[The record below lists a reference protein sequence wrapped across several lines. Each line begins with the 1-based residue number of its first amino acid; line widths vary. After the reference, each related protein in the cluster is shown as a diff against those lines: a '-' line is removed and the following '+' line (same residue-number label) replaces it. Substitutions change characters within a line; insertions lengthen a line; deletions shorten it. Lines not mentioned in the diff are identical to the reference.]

1 MKPISSKKLY
11 ETSWVYRYPH
21 SIIDRD
27 RKIRMSEYSP
37 PLEDMK
43 FALKQVVDVDS
54 LSEFPDFSE
63 VGLEALD
70 SLLDEASRFFNEV
83 ISPTNRTGDLEG
95 SSLNDDGTVSTPTG
109 FQEAYSQYVD
119 AGWGA
124 ISFDPEYGG
133 GGFPWLVGIAVTEM
147 LTAANMALSL
157 NPMLT
162 QGSIHALTAHGD
174 EDQKLVWLPK
184 LITGEW
190 AGTMNLTEPQA
201 GSDVGALT
209 TKAELQDDGSY
220 KIMGQKIYITWGEHD
235 LTENIIHLVLART
248 PDAPPGTKGISLFI
262 VPKFIVNEDGTL
274 GEENDI
280 KCLSIEHKLG
290 IHASP
295 TCVLQFGDNGGATG
309 YIVGEENSGMRYMF
323 TMMNQARLAVGLE
336 GLAVADRAY
345 QQALDYALER
355 MQGRRADTPKG
366 ESVAIIDHPDVR
378 RMLMTMKA
386 YIEAMRCLI
395 YLNAKAI
402 DIAHHHPNPEER
414 QRGNELTDLLTPLSK
429 SWCTDLGN
437 ELTSLGIQIHG
448 GMGFVEETGAAQHY
462 RDIRIAGIYEGTNGI
477 QAIDLI
483 GRKLAMRKGD
493 VIRELLSEINETANE
508 LNEANLKQIGTPLE
522 DAVKSMQEATEWLIE
537 KGGASSDDG
546 LAGATPY
553 LRMFGTTVGGWL
565 LAKSAV
571 QAKKLIDAGD
581 ESDFLNAKI
590 ETAKFFSEQLLPQVS
605 GLLPSAISGAHSL
618 YAITPEKLRR

>member
-1 MKPISSKKLY
+1 
-11 ETSWVYRYPH
+11 
-21 SIIDRD
+21 
-27 RKIRMSEYSP
+27 MSEYLA

-43 FALKQVVDVDS
+43 FALKEVVDIAS
-54 LSEFPDFSE
+54 LTELPNFSE
-63 VGLEALD
+63 VGLESLD
-70 SLLDEASRFFNEV
+70 DILDEAGRFFNEV
-83 ISPTNRTGDLEG
+83 ISPTNRVGDLEG
-95 SSLNDDGTVSTPTG
+95 SKLNQDGKVTTPTG
-109 FQEAYSQYVD
+109 FKEAYAQYVD

-147 LTAANMALSL
+147 LTAANMAMSL

-174 EDQKLVWLPK
+174 PNQKLAWLPK

-209 TKAELQDDGSY
+209 AKAELQENGTYLIS
-220 KIMGQKIYITWGEHD
+220 GQKIYITWGEHD

-262 VPKFIVNEDGTL
+262 VPKFLVNDDGSL
-274 GEENDI
+274 GEENDV

-295 TCVLQFGDNGGATG
+295 TCVLQFGDNGGAIG
-309 YIVGEENSGMRYMF
+309 YLVGDENSGMRYMF

-345 QQALDYALER
+345 QQALEYALER
-355 MQGRRADTPKG
+355 RQGRRPETPKG
-366 ESVAIIDHPDVR
+366 ESCLIIEHPDVR

-386 YIEAMRCLI
+386 YVEAMRCLV

-402 DIAHHHPNPEER
+402 DIAHHHPDESER
-414 QRGNELTDLLTPLSK
+414 EQGRELTDLLTPLSK
-429 SWCTDLGN
+429 GWCTDLGN
-437 ELTSLGIQIHG
+437 ELTSLGIQVHG

-477 QAIDLI
+477 QAIDLV
-483 GRKLAMRKGD
+483 GRKLNMRNGD
-493 VIRELLSEINETANE
+493 VVFELLTQIDETVTKLNEKGLEEIGLPLKEANE
-508 LNEANLKQIGTPLE
+508 SLKTASTWLLE
-522 DAVKSMQEATEWLIE
+522 NGAGNSDAV
-537 KGGASSDDG
+537 

-553 LRMFGTTVGGWL
+553 LRMFGTTIGGWL
-565 LAKSAV
+565 MANSALSA
-571 QAKKLIDAGD
+571 QQLLTEAT
-581 ESDFLNAKI
+581 ENNEFLQAKI
-590 ETAKFFSEQLLPQVS
+590 ETARFFAQQLLPQAT
-605 GLLPSAISGAHSL
+605 GLLASVTSGSDSMFAINSES
-618 YAITPEKLRR
+618 LRR

>member
-1 MKPISSKKLY
+1 
-11 ETSWVYRYPH
+11 
-21 SIIDRD
+21 
-27 RKIRMSEYSP
+27 MSEYSP
-37 PLEDMK
+37 PLDDMK
-43 FALKQVVDVDS
+43 FALKEVVDVSS
-54 LSEFPDFSE
+54 LTNFPLFAE
-63 VGLEALD
+63 VGLESLD
-70 SLLDEASRFFNEV
+70 DILDEAGRFFNEV
-83 ISPTNRTGDLEG
+83 ISPTNKVGDSEG
-95 SSLNDDGTVSTPTG
+95 STLDQDGTVSTPTG
-109 FQEAYSQYVD
+109 FKEAYAQYVNS
-119 AGWGA
+119 GWGA

-162 QGSIHALTAHGD
+162 QGSIHALAAHGD
-174 EDQKLVWLPK
+174 QSQKLAWLPK

-209 TKAELQDDGSY
+209 TKAELQEDGTYLIS
-220 KIMGQKIYITWGEHD
+220 GQKIYITWGEHD

-248 PDAPPGTKGISLFI
+248 PDAPPGTKGISLFV
-262 VPKFIVNEDGTL
+262 VPKFIVNEDGSL
-274 GEENDI
+274 GEKNDV

-295 TCVLQFGDNGGATG
+295 TCVLQFGDNGGAEG
-309 YIVGEENSGMRYMF
+309 YLIGDENSGMRYMF

-336 GLAVADRAY
+336 GLAVTDRAY
-345 QQALDYALER
+345 QQALEYALER
-355 MQGRRADTPKG
+355 RQGRRADTPKG
-366 ESVAIIDHPDVR
+366 ESALIIEHPDVR

-402 DIAHHHPNPEER
+402 DIAQNHPDESER
-414 QRGNELTDLLTPLSK
+414 EQGKELTDLLTPLSK
-429 SWCTDLGN
+429 GWCTDLGN
-437 ELTSLGIQIHG
+437 EMTSLGIQIHG

-477 QAIDLI
+477 QAIDLV
-483 GRKLAMRKGD
+483 GRKLGMRNGE
-493 VIRELLSEINETANE
+493 VVFELLDQIDETTKKLMENDLEEIGEQ
-508 LNEANLKQIGTPLE
+508 LKEAHQSLKS
-522 DAVKSMQEATEWLIE
+522 ASEWLLE
-537 KGGASSDDG
+537 NGGGNTDAG

-565 LAKSAV
+565 LAKSALRA
-571 QAKKLIDAGD
+571 QELLD
-581 ESDFLNAKI
+581 ESTGKEDFLQAKI
-590 ETAKFFSEQLLPQVS
+590 ETARFFSQQLLPQVN
-605 GLLPSAISGAHSL
+605 GLLASTTSGSNSLFAID
-618 YAITPEKLRR
+618 PETLRR

>member
-1 MKPISSKKLY
+1 
-11 ETSWVYRYPH
+11 
-21 SIIDRD
+21 
-27 RKIRMSEYSP
+27 MSEYLA

-43 FALKQVVDVDS
+43 FALKEVVDIAS
-54 LSEFPDFSE
+54 LTELPNFSK
-63 VGLEALD
+63 VGLESLD
-70 SLLDEASRFFNEV
+70 DILDEAGRFFNEV
-83 ISPTNRTGDLEG
+83 ISPTNRVGDLEG
-95 SSLNDDGTVSTPTG
+95 SKLNQDGKVTTPTG
-109 FQEAYSQYVD
+109 FKEAYAQYVD

-147 LTAANMALSL
+147 LTAANMAMSL

-174 EDQKLVWLPK
+174 PNQKLAWLPK

-209 TKAELQDDGSY
+209 AKAELQENGTYLIS
-220 KIMGQKIYITWGEHD
+220 GQKIYITWGEHD

-262 VPKFIVNEDGTL
+262 VPKFLVNDDGSL
-274 GEENDI
+274 GEENDV

-295 TCVLQFGDNGGATG
+295 TCVLQFGDNGGAIG
-309 YIVGEENSGMRYMF
+309 YLVGDENSGMRYMF

-345 QQALDYALER
+345 QQALEYALER
-355 MQGRRADTPKG
+355 RQGRRPETPKG
-366 ESVAIIDHPDVR
+366 ESSLIIEHPDVR

-386 YIEAMRCLI
+386 YVEAMRCLV

-402 DIAHHHPNPEER
+402 DIAHHHPDESER
-414 QRGNELTDLLTPLSK
+414 EQGRELTDLLTPLSK
-429 SWCTDLGN
+429 GWCTDLGN
-437 ELTSLGIQIHG
+437 ELTSLGIQVHG

-477 QAIDLI
+477 QAIDLV
-483 GRKLAMRKGD
+483 GRKLNMRNGD
-493 VIRELLSEINETANE
+493 VVFELLTQIDETVTKLNEKGLEEIGLPLKEANE
-508 LNEANLKQIGTPLE
+508 SLKTASTWLLESGAANS
-522 DAVKSMQEATEWLIE
+522 DAV
-537 KGGASSDDG
+537 

-553 LRMFGTTVGGWL
+553 LRMFGTTIGGWL
-565 LAKSAV
+565 MANSALSA
-571 QAKKLIDAGD
+571 QQLLTEAT
-581 ESDFLNAKI
+581 ENTEFLQAKI
-590 ETAKFFSEQLLPQVS
+590 ETARFFAQQLLPQAT
-605 GLLPSAISGAHSL
+605 GLLASVTSGSDSMFAINSES
-618 YAITPEKLRR
+618 LRR

>member
-1 MKPISSKKLY
+1 
-11 ETSWVYRYPH
+11 
-21 SIIDRD
+21 
-27 RKIRMSEYSP
+27 MSEYTP

-43 FALKQVVDVDS
+43 FTLKEVVDVQS
-54 LSEFPDFSE
+54 LENLSPFAD
-63 VGLEALD
+63 VGLESLD
-70 SLLDEASRFFNEV
+70 DLLDEAGRFFSQV
-83 ISPTNRTGDLEG
+83 ISPTNRVGDLQG
-95 SSLNDDGTVSTPTG
+95 SSLNPDGSVTTPEG
-109 FQEAYSQYVD
+109 FLEAYSQYVD

-162 QGSIHALTAHGD
+162 QGSIHALSAHGD
-174 EDQKLVWLPK
+174 TDQKLKWLPK

-209 TKAELQDDGSY
+209 TKAELQEDGSY
-220 KIMGQKIYITWGEHD
+220 LITGQKIYITWGEHD
-235 LTENIIHLVLART
+235 LTDNIVHLVLART
-248 PDAPPGTKGISLFI
+248 PDAPIGTKGISLFI
-262 VPKFIVNEDGTL
+262 VPKYLVDDDGNI
-274 GEENDI
+274 GEANDV
-280 KCLSIEHKLG
+280 KCISLEHKLG

-295 TCVLQFGDNGGATG
+295 TCVLQFGDNGGARG
-309 YIVGEENSGMRYMF
+309 YLVGDENSGMRYMF

-336 GLAVADRAY
+336 GLSVADRAY
-345 QQALDYALER
+345 QQAIEYALER
-355 MQGRRADTPKG
+355 RQGRRPDTPKG
-366 ESVAIIDHPDVR
+366 ESATIMEHPDIR

-402 DIAHHHPNPEER
+402 DIAHNHPDELER
-414 QRGNELTDLLTPLSK
+414 QRGEELTNLLTPLSK
-429 SWCTDLGN
+429 GWCTDLGN

-477 QAIDLI
+477 QAIDLV
-483 GRKLAMRKGD
+483 GRKLSMRNGE
-493 VIRELLSEINETANE
+493 VVSELLGEIDSTVAELQENGLGEIGAPLQLANE
-508 LNEANLKQIGTPLE
+508 SLRTASHWLLE
-522 DAVKSMQEATEWLIE
+522 NGGGSTDA
-537 KGGASSDDG
+537 G

-565 LAKSAV
+565 MAKAALSAKNLLAEDKDS
-571 QAKKLIDAGD
+571 K
-581 ESDFLNAKI
+581 EFLEAKI
-590 ETAKFFSEQLLPQVS
+590 ETATFYAQQILPQVA
-605 GLLPSAISGAHSL
+605 GLLPSTTSGSDTLFAIDSAV
-618 YAITPEKLRR
+618 LRR

>member
-1 MKPISSKKLY
+1 
-11 ETSWVYRYPH
+11 
-21 SIIDRD
+21 
-27 RKIRMSEYSP
+27 MSEYSP
-37 PLEDMK
+37 PLDDMK
-43 FALKQVVDVDS
+43 FALKEVVNVNS
-54 LSEFPDFSE
+54 LSELPAFNE

-95 SSLNDDGTVSTPTG
+95 SSLNDDGSVSTPSG
-109 FQEAYSQYVD
+109 FREAYAQYVD

-174 EDQKLVWLPK
+174 QEQKLAWLPK

-209 TKAELQDDGSY
+209 TKAELQDDGTY
-220 KIMGQKIYITWGEHD
+220 KITGQKIYITWGEHD
-235 LTENIIHLVLART
+235 LTENIVHLVLART

-262 VPKFIVNEDGTL
+262 VPKFIINDDGSI

-366 ESVAIIDHPDVR
+366 ESVPIIDHPDVR

-386 YIEAMRCLI
+386 YIEAMRCMI
-395 YLNAKAI
+395 YLNAKSI
-402 DIAHHHPNPEER
+402 DIAHHHPDEDKR
-414 QRGNELTDLLTPLSK
+414 TRGHELTDLLTPLSK

-477 QAIDLI
+477 QAIDLV
-483 GRKLAMRKGD
+483 GRKLSMRKGD
-493 VIRELLSEINETANE
+493 VVRELLLEINETASE
-508 LNEANLKQIGTPLE
+508 LHSADIKGIARPLE
-522 DAVKSMQEATEWLIE
+522 DAVKDMQAATEWLIE
-537 KGGASSDDG
+537 KGGASTDDG

-565 LAKSAV
+565 LAKSAL
-571 QAKKLIDAGD
+571 QAKKQIDEGND
-581 ESDFLNAKI
+581 SEFLQAKI
-590 ETAKFFSEQLLPQVS
+590 ETAIFYAEQLLPQVS
-605 GLLPSAISGAHSL
+605 GLLPATVSGAQSL
-618 YAITPEKLRR
+618 YAIKPERLRG

>member
-1 MKPISSKKLY
+1 
-11 ETSWVYRYPH
+11 
-21 SIIDRD
+21 
-27 RKIRMSEYSP
+27 MSEYSP
-37 PLEDMK
+37 PLDDMK
-43 FALKQVVDVDS
+43 FTLKEVVNVNS
-54 LSEFPDFSE
+54 LSELPAFSE

-95 SSLNDDGTVSTPTG
+95 SSLNDDGSVSTPSG
-109 FQEAYSQYVD
+109 FREAYAQYVD

-174 EDQKLVWLPK
+174 QEQKLAWLPQ

-209 TKAELQDDGSY
+209 TKAEIQDDGTY
-220 KIMGQKIYITWGEHD
+220 KITGQKIYITWGEHD
-235 LTENIIHLVLART
+235 LTENIVHLVLAKT

-262 VPKFIVNEDGTL
+262 VPKFIINDDGSI

-366 ESVAIIDHPDVR
+366 ESVPIIDHPDVR

-386 YIEAMRCLI
+386 YIEAMRCMI
-395 YLNAKAI
+395 YLNAKSI
-402 DIAHHHPNPEER
+402 DIAHHHPDEDER
-414 QRGNELTDLLTPLSK
+414 TRGHELTDLLTPLSK

-477 QAIDLI
+477 QAIDLV
-483 GRKLAMRKGD
+483 GRKLSMRKGD
-493 VIRELLSEINETANE
+493 VVRELLLEINKTASE
-508 LNEANLKQIGTPLE
+508 LHSANLKGIARPLE
-522 DAVKSMQEATEWLIE
+522 DAIKDMQAATEWLIE
-537 KGGASSDDG
+537 KGGASTDDG

-565 LAKSAV
+565 LAKSAL
-571 QAKKLIDAGD
+571 QAKKQIDEGND
-581 ESDFLNAKI
+581 SEFLQAKI
-590 ETAKFFSEQLLPQVS
+590 ETATFYAEQLLPQVS
-605 GLLPSAISGAHSL
+605 GLLPATVSGAQSL
-618 YAITPEKLRR
+618 YAIKPERLRG

>member
-1 MKPISSKKLY
+1 
-11 ETSWVYRYPH
+11 
-21 SIIDRD
+21 
-27 RKIRMSEYSP
+27 MSEYSP
-37 PLEDMK
+37 PLDDMK
-43 FALKQVVDVDS
+43 FTLKEVVNVNS
-54 LSEFPDFSE
+54 LSELPAFNE

-95 SSLNDDGTVSTPTG
+95 SLLNDDGSVSTPSG
-109 FQEAYSQYVD
+109 FREAYAQYVD

-174 EDQKLVWLPK
+174 QEQKLAWLPK

-209 TKAELQDDGSY
+209 TKAELQDDGTY
-220 KIMGQKIYITWGEHD
+220 KITGQKIYITWGEHD
-235 LTENIIHLVLART
+235 LTENIVHLVLART

-262 VPKFIVNEDGTL
+262 VPKFIINDDGSI

-295 TCVLQFGDNGGATG
+295 TCVLQFGDDGGATG

-366 ESVAIIDHPDVR
+366 ESVPIIDHPDVR

-386 YIEAMRCLI
+386 YIEAMRCMI
-395 YLNAKAI
+395 YLNAKSI
-402 DIAHHHPNPEER
+402 DIAHHHPDEDER
-414 QRGNELTDLLTPLSK
+414 TRGHELTDLLTPLSK

-477 QAIDLI
+477 QAIDLV
-483 GRKLAMRKGD
+483 GRKLSMRKGD
-493 VIRELLSEINETANE
+493 VVRELLLEINETASE
-508 LNEANLKQIGTPLE
+508 LHSADLKGIARPLE
-522 DAVKSMQEATEWLIE
+522 DAVKDMQAATEWLIE
-537 KGGASSDDG
+537 KGGASTDDG

-565 LAKSAV
+565 LAKSAL
-571 QAKKLIDAGD
+571 QAKKQIDEGND
-581 ESDFLNAKI
+581 SEFLQAKI
-590 ETAKFFSEQLLPQVS
+590 ETATFYAEQLLPQVS
-605 GLLPSAISGAHSL
+605 GLLPATVSGAQSL
-618 YAITPEKLRR
+618 YAIKPERLRG

>member
-1 MKPISSKKLY
+1 
-11 ETSWVYRYPH
+11 
-21 SIIDRD
+21 
-27 RKIRMSEYSP
+27 MSEYSP
-37 PLEDMK
+37 PLDDMK
-43 FALKQVVDVDS
+43 FALKEVVDVES
-54 LSEFPDFSE
+54 LSELPAFNE

-95 SSLNDDGTVSTPTG
+95 SVLKNDGSVSTPTG
-109 FQEAYSQYVD
+109 FREAYAQYVD

-133 GGFPWLVGIAVTEM
+133 GGFPWLVGIAITEM

-162 QGSIHALTAHGD
+162 QGSIHALSAHGSQ
-174 EDQKLVWLPK
+174 EQKLAWLPK

-209 TKAELQDDGSY
+209 TKAEVQDDGTY
-220 KIMGQKIYITWGEHD
+220 KITGQKIYITWGEHD

-262 VPKFIVNEDGTL
+262 VPKFVVNDDGSI
-274 GEENDI
+274 GQENDI

-366 ESVAIIDHPDVR
+366 ESVPIIDHPDVR

-386 YIEAMRCLI
+386 YIEAMRCMI
-395 YLNAKAI
+395 YLNAKSI
-402 DIAHHHPNPEER
+402 DIAHHHPDQDER
-414 QRGNELTDLLTPLSK
+414 TRGSELTDLLTPLSK

-477 QAIDLI
+477 QAIDLV
-483 GRKLAMRKGD
+483 GRKLSMRKGD
-493 VIRELLSEINETANE
+493 VVRELLLEINETASE
-508 LNEANLKQIGTPLE
+508 LHSADLEGIGRPLE
-522 DAVKSMQEATEWLIE
+522 DAVQDMQAATEWLIE
-537 KGGASSDDG
+537 NGGASTDDG

-565 LAKSAV
+565 LAKSAL
-571 QAKKLIDAGD
+571 QAKKQVD
-581 ESDFLNAKI
+581 EGNDSAFLHAKI
-590 ETAKFFSEQLLPQVS
+590 ETATFFAEQLLPQVS
-605 GLLPSAISGAHSL
+605 GLLPAAVSGAHSL
-618 YAITPEKLRR
+618 YAIKPERLRG

>member
-1 MKPISSKKLY
+1 
-11 ETSWVYRYPH
+11 
-21 SIIDRD
+21 
-27 RKIRMSEYSP
+27 MSEYSP
-37 PLEDMK
+37 PLDDMK
-43 FALKQVVDVDS
+43 FTLKEVVNVNS
-54 LSEFPDFSE
+54 LSELPAFSE

-95 SSLNDDGTVSTPTG
+95 SLLNDDGSVSTPTG
-109 FQEAYSQYVD
+109 FREAYAQYVD

-162 QGSIHALTAHGD
+162 QGSIHALTAHGNQ
-174 EDQKLVWLPK
+174 EQKLAWLPK

-209 TKAELQDDGSY
+209 TKAELQDDGTY
-220 KIMGQKIYITWGEHD
+220 KITGQKIYITWGEHD
-235 LTENIIHLVLART
+235 LTENIVHLVLAKT

-262 VPKFIVNEDGTL
+262 VPKFIINDDGSI

-295 TCVLQFGDNGGATG
+295 TCVLQFGDDGGATG

-366 ESVAIIDHPDVR
+366 ESVPIIDHPDVR

-386 YIEAMRCLI
+386 YIEAMRCMI
-395 YLNAKAI
+395 YLNAKSI
-402 DIAHHHPNPEER
+402 DIAHHHPDEDER
-414 QRGNELTDLLTPLSK
+414 TRGHELTDLLTPLSK

-477 QAIDLI
+477 QAIDLV
-483 GRKLAMRKGD
+483 GRKLSMRKGD
-493 VIRELLSEINETANE
+493 VVRELLLEINKTASE
-508 LNEANLKQIGTPLE
+508 LHTANLKGIARPLE
-522 DAVKSMQEATEWLIE
+522 DAVKDMQAATEWLIE
-537 KGGASSDDG
+537 KGGASTDDG

-565 LAKSAV
+565 LAKSAL
-571 QAKKLIDAGD
+571 QAKKQIDEGND
-581 ESDFLNAKI
+581 SEFLQAKI
-590 ETAKFFSEQLLPQVS
+590 ETAAFYAEQLLPQVS
-605 GLLPSAISGAHSL
+605 GLLPATVSGAESL
-618 YAITPEKLRR
+618 YAIKPERLRG

>member
-1 MKPISSKKLY
+1 
-11 ETSWVYRYPH
+11 
-21 SIIDRD
+21 
-27 RKIRMSEYSP
+27 MSEYSP
-37 PLEDMK
+37 PLDDMK
-43 FALKQVVDVDS
+43 FALKEVVDVES
-54 LSEFPDFSE
+54 LSELPAFNE

-95 SSLNDDGTVSTPTG
+95 SVLKNDGSVSTPRG
-109 FQEAYSQYVD
+109 FREAYAQYVD

-133 GGFPWLVGIAVTEM
+133 GGFPWLVGIAITEM

-162 QGSIHALTAHGD
+162 QGSIHALSAHGSQ
-174 EDQKLVWLPK
+174 EQKLAWLPK

-209 TKAELQDDGSY
+209 TKAEVQDDGTY
-220 KIMGQKIYITWGEHD
+220 KITGQKIYITWGEHD

-262 VPKFIVNEDGTL
+262 VPKFVVNDDGSI
-274 GEENDI
+274 GQENDI

-366 ESVAIIDHPDVR
+366 ESVPIIDHPDVR

-386 YIEAMRCLI
+386 YIEAMRCMI
-395 YLNAKAI
+395 YLNAKSI
-402 DIAHHHPNPEER
+402 DIAHHHPDQDER
-414 QRGNELTDLLTPLSK
+414 TRGSELTDLLTPLSK

-477 QAIDLI
+477 QAIDLV
-483 GRKLAMRKGD
+483 GRKLSMRKGD
-493 VIRELLSEINETANE
+493 VVRELLLEINETASE
-508 LNEANLKQIGTPLE
+508 LHSADLEGIGRPLE
-522 DAVKSMQEATEWLIE
+522 DAVQDMQAATEGLIE
-537 KGGASSDDG
+537 SGGASTDDG

-565 LAKSAV
+565 LAKSAL
-571 QAKKLIDAGD
+571 QAKKQIDEGND
-581 ESDFLNAKI
+581 SEFLHAKI
-590 ETAKFFSEQLLPQVS
+590 ETATFFAEQLLPQVS
-605 GLLPSAISGAHSL
+605 GLLPAAVSGAHSL
-618 YAITPEKLRR
+618 YAIKPERLRG

>member
-1 MKPISSKKLY
+1 
-11 ETSWVYRYPH
+11 
-21 SIIDRD
+21 
-27 RKIRMSEYSP
+27 MSEYSP
-37 PLEDMK
+37 PLDDMK
-43 FALKQVVDVDS
+43 FALKEVVDVES
-54 LSEFPDFSE
+54 LSELPAFNE

-95 SSLNDDGTVSTPTG
+95 SVLKNDGSVSTPTG
-109 FQEAYSQYVD
+109 FREAYAQYVD

-133 GGFPWLVGIAVTEM
+133 GGFPWLVGIAITEM

-162 QGSIHALTAHGD
+162 QGSIHALTAHGSQ
-174 EDQKLVWLPK
+174 EQKLAWLPK

-209 TKAELQDDGSY
+209 TKAEAQEDGTY
-220 KIMGQKIYITWGEHD
+220 KITGQKIYITWGEHD

-248 PDAPPGTKGISLFI
+248 PDAPPGTRGISLFI
-262 VPKFIVNEDGTL
+262 VPKFVVNDDGSI
-274 GEENDI
+274 GQENDI

-366 ESVAIIDHPDVR
+366 ESVPIIDHPDVR

-386 YIEAMRCLI
+386 YIEAMRCMI
-395 YLNAKAI
+395 YLNAKSI
-402 DIAHHHPNPEER
+402 DIAHHHPDQDER
-414 QRGNELTDLLTPLSK
+414 TRGNELTDLLTPLSK

-477 QAIDLI
+477 QAIDLV
-483 GRKLAMRKGD
+483 GRKLSMRKGD
-493 VIRELLSEINETANE
+493 VVRELLLEINETASE
-508 LNEANLKQIGTPLE
+508 LHSANLEGIGRPLE
-522 DAVKSMQEATEWLIE
+522 DAVQDMQAATEWLIE

-565 LAKSAV
+565 LAKSAL
-571 QAKKLIDAGD
+571 QARKQINEGNDS
-581 ESDFLNAKI
+581 EFLQAKI
-590 ETAKFFSEQLLPQVS
+590 ETATFFAEQLLPQVS
-605 GLLPSAISGAHSL
+605 GLLPAAVSGAHSL
-618 YAITPEKLRR
+618 YAITPERLRD

>member
-1 MKPISSKKLY
+1 
-11 ETSWVYRYPH
+11 
-21 SIIDRD
+21 
-27 RKIRMSEYSP
+27 MSEYTP
-37 PLEDMK
+37 PLDDMK
-43 FALKQVVDVDS
+43 FTLKQVVDVDS
-54 LSEFPDFSE
+54 LAEFPSFADI
-63 VGLEALD
+63 GLESLND
-70 SLLDEASRFFNEV
+70 LLDEAGRFFNEV

-95 SSLNDDGTVSTPTG
+95 SSLNSDGSISTPAG
-109 FQEAYSQYVD
+109 FKEAYAQYVD

-174 EDQKLVWLPK
+174 SNQKLTWLPK

-190 AGTMNLTEPQA
+190 AGTMNLTEPHA

-209 TKAELQDDGSY
+209 TKAERQDDGTY
-220 KIMGQKIYITWGEHD
+220 KITGQKIFITWGEHD
-235 LTENIIHLVLART
+235 LTENIVHLVLART

-262 VPKFIVNEDGTL
+262 VPKYIVNEDGSL
-274 GEENDI
+274 GEANDV
-280 KCLSIEHKLG
+280 KCISIEHKLG

-295 TCVLQFGDNGGATG
+295 TCVLQFGENSGAEG
-309 YIVGEENSGMRYMF
+309 YLVGDENSGMRYMF

-336 GLAVADRAY
+336 GLSVADRSY
-345 QQALDYALER
+345 QQALEYALER
-355 MQGRRADTPKG
+355 RQGRRKETAKG
-366 ESVAIIDHPDVR
+366 DSALIIEHPDVR

-395 YLNAKAI
+395 YLNAKSI
-402 DIAHHHPNPEER
+402 DVAHNHPEETAR
-414 QRGNELTDLLTPLSK
+414 ERGKELTDLLTPLSK
-429 SWCTDLGN
+429 GWCTDLGN
-437 ELTSLGIQIHG
+437 EITSLGIQVHG

-477 QAIDLI
+477 QAIDLV
-483 GRKLAMRKGD
+483 GRKLGMRNGE
-493 VIRELLSEINETANE
+493 VVYELLSEIDSTVTILLDNDMKEIGSSLQEANE
-508 LNEANLKQIGTPLE
+508 SLRVASTWLLE
-522 DAVKSMQEATEWLIE
+522 NGGGGSDA
-537 KGGASSDDG
+537 G

-565 LAKSAV
+565 LAKSALRAQKLLSEEPENV
-571 QAKKLIDAGD
+571 SFLEAKV
-581 ESDFLNAKI
+581 
-590 ETAKFFSEQLLPQVS
+590 ETALFFAQQLLPQVT
-605 GLLPSAISGAHSL
+605 GLLPSVTSGADSL
-618 YAITPEKLRR
+618 FAIGSETLRR

>member
-1 MKPISSKKLY
+1 
-11 ETSWVYRYPH
+11 
-21 SIIDRD
+21 
-27 RKIRMSEYSP
+27 MSEYLA

-43 FALKQVVDVDS
+43 FALKEVVDIAS
-54 LSEFPDFSE
+54 LTELPNFSK
-63 VGLEALD
+63 VGLESLD
-70 SLLDEASRFFNEV
+70 DILDEAGRFFNEV
-83 ISPTNRTGDLEG
+83 ISPTNRVGDLEG
-95 SSLNDDGTVSTPTG
+95 SKLNQDGTVTTPTG
-109 FQEAYSQYVD
+109 FKEAYAQYVD

-147 LTAANMALSL
+147 LTAANMAMSL

-174 EDQKLVWLPK
+174 PDQKLAWLPK

-209 TKAELQDDGSY
+209 AKAELQGNGTYLIS
-220 KIMGQKIYITWGEHD
+220 GQKIYITWGEHD

-262 VPKFIVNEDGTL
+262 VPKFLVNDDGSL
-274 GEENDI
+274 GEENDV

-295 TCVLQFGDNGGATG
+295 TCVLQFGDNGGAIG
-309 YIVGEENSGMRYMF
+309 YLVGDENSGMRYMF

-345 QQALDYALER
+345 QQALEYALER
-355 MQGRRADTPKG
+355 RQGRRPETPKG
-366 ESVAIIDHPDVR
+366 ESSLIIEHPDVR

-386 YIEAMRCLI
+386 YVEAMRCLV

-402 DIAHHHPNPEER
+402 DIAHHHPDESER
-414 QRGNELTDLLTPLSK
+414 EQGRELTDLLTPLSK
-429 SWCTDLGN
+429 GWCTDLGN
-437 ELTSLGIQIHG
+437 ELTSLGIQVHG

-477 QAIDLI
+477 QAIDLV
-483 GRKLAMRKGD
+483 GRKLNMRNGD
-493 VIRELLSEINETANE
+493 VVFELLTQIDETVTKLNEKGLEEIGLPLKEANE
-508 LNEANLKQIGTPLE
+508 SLKTASTWLLESGAANG
-522 DAVKSMQEATEWLIE
+522 DAV
-537 KGGASSDDG
+537 

-553 LRMFGTTVGGWL
+553 LRMFGTTIGGWL
-565 LAKSAV
+565 MANSALSA
-571 QAKKLIDAGD
+571 QQLLTEAT
-581 ESDFLNAKI
+581 ENTEFLQAKI
-590 ETAKFFSEQLLPQVS
+590 ETARFFAQQLLPQAT
-605 GLLPSAISGAHSL
+605 GLLASVTSGSDSMFAINSES
-618 YAITPEKLRR
+618 LRR

>member
-1 MKPISSKKLY
+1 
-11 ETSWVYRYPH
+11 
-21 SIIDRD
+21 
-27 RKIRMSEYSP
+27 MSEYSP
-37 PLEDMK
+37 PLDDMK
-43 FALKQVVDVDS
+43 FALKEVVDVES
-54 LSEFPDFSE
+54 LSELPAFNE

-95 SSLNDDGTVSTPTG
+95 SVLKNDGSVSTPTG
-109 FQEAYSQYVD
+109 FREAYAQYVD

-174 EDQKLVWLPK
+174 QEQKLAWLPK

-209 TKAELQDDGSY
+209 TKAELQDDGTY
-220 KIMGQKIYITWGEHD
+220 KITGQKIYITWGEHD
-235 LTENIIHLVLART
+235 LTENIVHLVLART

-262 VPKFIVNEDGTL
+262 VPKFIINDDGSI

-366 ESVAIIDHPDVR
+366 ESVPIIDHPDVR

-386 YIEAMRCLI
+386 YIEAMRCMI
-395 YLNAKAI
+395 YLNAKSI
-402 DIAHHHPNPEER
+402 DIAHHHPDEDER
-414 QRGNELTDLLTPLSK
+414 TRGHELTDLLTPLSK

-477 QAIDLI
+477 QAIDLV
-483 GRKLAMRKGD
+483 GRKLSMRKGD
-493 VIRELLSEINETANE
+493 VVRELLLEINETASE
-508 LNEANLKQIGTPLE
+508 LHSANLKGIARPLE
-522 DAVKSMQEATEWLIE
+522 DAVKDMQAATEWLIE
-537 KGGASSDDG
+537 KGGASTDDG

-565 LAKSAV
+565 LAKSAL
-571 QAKKLIDAGD
+571 QAKKQIDEGND
-581 ESDFLNAKI
+581 SEFLQAKI
-590 ETAKFFSEQLLPQVS
+590 ETAIFYAEQLLPQVS
-605 GLLPSAISGAHSL
+605 GLLPATVSGAQSL
-618 YAITPEKLRR
+618 YAIKPERLRG

>member
-1 MKPISSKKLY
+1 
-11 ETSWVYRYPH
+11 
-21 SIIDRD
+21 
-27 RKIRMSEYSP
+27 MSEYSP
-37 PLEDMK
+37 PLDDMK
-43 FALKQVVDVDS
+43 FALKEVVNVNS
-54 LSEFPDFSE
+54 LSELPAFNE

-95 SSLNDDGTVSTPTG
+95 SSLNDDGSVSTPSG
-109 FQEAYSQYVD
+109 FREAYAQYVD

-174 EDQKLVWLPK
+174 QEQKLTWLPK

-209 TKAELQDDGSY
+209 TKAELQDDGTY
-220 KIMGQKIYITWGEHD
+220 KITGQKIYITWGEHD
-235 LTENIIHLVLART
+235 LTENIVHLVLART

-262 VPKFIVNEDGTL
+262 VPKFIINDDGSI

-366 ESVAIIDHPDVR
+366 ESVPIIDHPDVR

-386 YIEAMRCLI
+386 YIEAMRCMI
-395 YLNAKAI
+395 YLNAKSI
-402 DIAHHHPNPEER
+402 DIAHHHPDEDER
-414 QRGNELTDLLTPLSK
+414 TRGHELTDLLTPLSK

-477 QAIDLI
+477 QAIDLV
-483 GRKLAMRKGD
+483 GRKLSMRKGD
-493 VIRELLSEINETANE
+493 VVRELFIEINETASE
-508 LNEANLKQIGTPLE
+508 LHSANLKGIARPLE
-522 DAVKSMQEATEWLIE
+522 DAVRDMQAATEWLIE
-537 KGGASSDDG
+537 KGGASTDDG

-565 LAKSAV
+565 LAKSAL
-571 QAKKLIDAGD
+571 QAKKQIDEGND
-581 ESDFLNAKI
+581 SEFLQAKI
-590 ETAKFFSEQLLPQVS
+590 ETAIFYAEQLLPQVS
-605 GLLPSAISGAHSL
+605 GLLPATVSGAQSL
-618 YAITPEKLRR
+618 YAIKPERLRG

>member
-1 MKPISSKKLY
+1 
-11 ETSWVYRYPH
+11 
-21 SIIDRD
+21 
-27 RKIRMSEYSP
+27 MSEYSP
-37 PLEDMK
+37 PLDDMK
-43 FALKQVVDVDS
+43 FALKEVVNVNS
-54 LSEFPDFSE
+54 LSELPAFSE

-83 ISPTNRTGDLEG
+83 ISPTNRTGDLVG
-95 SSLNDDGTVSTPTG
+95 SLLNDDGSVSTPSG
-109 FQEAYSQYVD
+109 FREAYAQYVD

-174 EDQKLVWLPK
+174 QEQKLAWLPK

-209 TKAELQDDGSY
+209 TKAELQDDGTY
-220 KIMGQKIYITWGEHD
+220 KITGQKIYITWGEHD
-235 LTENIIHLVLART
+235 LTENIVHLVLART

-262 VPKFIVNEDGTL
+262 VPKFIINDDGSI

-345 QQALDYALER
+345 QQALDYASER

-366 ESVAIIDHPDVR
+366 ESVPIIDHPDVR

-386 YIEAMRCLI
+386 YIEAMRCMI
-395 YLNAKAI
+395 YLNAKSI
-402 DIAHHHPNPEER
+402 DIAHHHPDEDER
-414 QRGNELTDLLTPLSK
+414 TRGHELTDLLTPLSK

-477 QAIDLI
+477 QAIDLV
-483 GRKLAMRKGD
+483 GRKLSMRKGD
-493 VIRELLSEINETANE
+493 VVRELLLEINETASE
-508 LNEANLKQIGTPLE
+508 LHSANLKGIARPLE
-522 DAVKSMQEATEWLIE
+522 DAVKDMQAATEWLIE
-537 KGGASSDDG
+537 KGGASTDDG

-565 LAKSAV
+565 LAKSAL
-571 QAKKLIDAGD
+571 QAKKQIDEGND
-581 ESDFLNAKI
+581 SEFLQAKI
-590 ETAKFFSEQLLPQVS
+590 ETATFYAEQLLPQVS
-605 GLLPSAISGAHSL
+605 GLLPATVSGAQSL
-618 YAITPEKLRR
+618 YAIKPERLRG

>member
-1 MKPISSKKLY
+1 
-11 ETSWVYRYPH
+11 
-21 SIIDRD
+21 
-27 RKIRMSEYSP
+27 MSEYLA

-43 FALKQVVDVDS
+43 FALKEVVDIAS
-54 LSEFPDFSE
+54 LTELPNFSK
-63 VGLEALD
+63 VGLESLD
-70 SLLDEASRFFNEV
+70 DILDEAGRFFNEV
-83 ISPTNRTGDLEG
+83 ISPTNRVGDLEG
-95 SSLNDDGTVSTPTG
+95 SKLNQDGKVTTPTG
-109 FQEAYSQYVD
+109 FKEAYAQYVD

-147 LTAANMALSL
+147 LTAANMAMSL

-174 EDQKLVWLPK
+174 PNQKLAWLPK

-209 TKAELQDDGSY
+209 AKAELQENGTYLIS
-220 KIMGQKIYITWGEHD
+220 GQKIYITWGEHD

-262 VPKFIVNEDGTL
+262 VPKFLVNDDGSL
-274 GEENDI
+274 GEENDV

-295 TCVLQFGDNGGATG
+295 TCVLQFGDNGGAIG
-309 YIVGEENSGMRYMF
+309 YLVGDENSGMRYMF

-345 QQALDYALER
+345 QQALEYALER
-355 MQGRRADTPKG
+355 RQGRRPETPKG
-366 ESVAIIDHPDVR
+366 ESSLIIEHPDVR

-386 YIEAMRCLI
+386 YVEAMRCLV

-402 DIAHHHPNPEER
+402 DIAHHHPDESER
-414 QRGNELTDLLTPLSK
+414 EQGRELTDLLTPLSK
-429 SWCTDLGN
+429 GWCTDLGN
-437 ELTSLGIQIHG
+437 ELTSLGIQVHG

-477 QAIDLI
+477 QAIDLV
-483 GRKLAMRKGD
+483 GRKLNMRNGD
-493 VIRELLSEINETANE
+493 VVFELLTQIDETVTTLNERGLEEIGLPLKEANE
-508 LNEANLKQIGTPLE
+508 SLKKASTWLLE
-522 DAVKSMQEATEWLIE
+522 NGAGNSDAV
-537 KGGASSDDG
+537 

-553 LRMFGTTVGGWL
+553 LRMFGTTIGGWVMANSALSAQQL
-565 LAKSAV
+565 LTEAT
-571 QAKKLIDAGD
+571 
-581 ESDFLNAKI
+581 ENTEFLQAKI
-590 ETAKFFSEQLLPQVS
+590 ETARFFAQQLLPQAT
-605 GLLPSAISGAHSL
+605 GLLASVTSGSDSMFAINSES
-618 YAITPEKLRR
+618 LRR

>member
-1 MKPISSKKLY
+1 
-11 ETSWVYRYPH
+11 
-21 SIIDRD
+21 
-27 RKIRMSEYSP
+27 MSEYSP

-54 LSEFPDFSE
+54 LSKLPDFSE

-70 SLLDEASRFFNEV
+70 ALLDEASRFFNEV

-95 SSLNDDGTVSTPTG
+95 SSLNDDGSVSTPTG
-109 FQEAYSQYVD
+109 FREAYAQYVE

-162 QGSIHALTAHGD
+162 QGSIHALSAHGD
-174 EDQKLVWLPK
+174 QDQKLAWLPK

-190 AGTMNLTEPQA
+190 SGTMNLTEPQA

-209 TKAELQDDGSY
+209 TKAERQENGTY
-220 KIMGQKIYITWGEHD
+220 KITGQKIYITWGEHD
-235 LTENIIHLVLART
+235 LTDNIIHLVLART

-262 VPKFIVNEDGTL
+262 VPKFLVNDDGSL
-274 GEENDI
+274 GDENDI

-295 TCVLQFGDNGGATG
+295 TCVLQFGDNGGALG
-309 YIVGEENSGMRYMF
+309 YIVGEENSGMRSMF

-345 QQALDYALER
+345 QQALDYAIER
-355 MQGRRADTPKG
+355 MQGRRTDTPKG
-366 ESVAIIDHPDVR
+366 ESVPIIDHPDVR

-402 DIAHHHPNPEER
+402 DIAHHHPDAEER
-414 QRGNELTDLLTPLSK
+414 ERGNELTDLLTPLSK

-477 QAIDLI
+477 QAVDLV
-483 GRKLAMRKGD
+483 GRKLAMRNGD
-493 VIRELLSEINETANE
+493 VVRELLTEISETAT
-508 LNEANLKQIGTPLE
+508 NLITADLEGIGNALE
-522 DAVKSMQEATEWLIE
+522 YAVKDMQEATEWLVE
-537 KGGASSDDG
+537 KGGASTDDG

-565 LAKSAV
+565 LAKSAL
-571 QAKKLIDAGD
+571 QAKNLLDEGD
-581 ESDFLNAKI
+581 DSEFLKAKI
-590 ETAKFFSEQLLPQVS
+590 ETALFYSEQLLPQVS
-605 GLLPSAISGAHSL
+605 GLLPSVISGARSL
-618 YAITPEKLRR
+618 YAITPDKLRG

>member
-1 MKPISSKKLY
+1 
-11 ETSWVYRYPH
+11 
-21 SIIDRD
+21 
-27 RKIRMSEYSP
+27 MSEYSP
-37 PLEDMK
+37 PLDDMK
-43 FALKQVVDVDS
+43 FTLKEVVNVNS
-54 LSEFPDFSE
+54 LSELPAFSE

-95 SSLNDDGTVSTPTG
+95 SLLNDDGSVSTPSG
-109 FQEAYSQYVD
+109 FREAYAQYVD

-162 QGSIHALTAHGD
+162 QGSIHALTAHGNQ
-174 EDQKLVWLPK
+174 EQKLAWLPK

-209 TKAELQDDGSY
+209 TKAELQDDGTY
-220 KIMGQKIYITWGEHD
+220 KITGQKIYITWGEHD
-235 LTENIIHLVLART
+235 LTENIVHLVLAKT

-262 VPKFIVNEDGTL
+262 VPKFIINDDGSI

-295 TCVLQFGDNGGATG
+295 TCVLQFGDDGGATG

-366 ESVAIIDHPDVR
+366 ESVPIIDHPDVR

-386 YIEAMRCLI
+386 YIEAMRCMI
-395 YLNAKAI
+395 YLNAKSI
-402 DIAHHHPNPEER
+402 DIAHHHPDEDER
-414 QRGNELTDLLTPLSK
+414 TRGHELTDLLTPLSK

-477 QAIDLI
+477 QAIDLV
-483 GRKLAMRKGD
+483 GRKLSMRKGD
-493 VIRELLSEINETANE
+493 VVRELLLEINKTASE
-508 LNEANLKQIGTPLE
+508 LHSANLKGIARPLE
-522 DAVKSMQEATEWLIE
+522 DAVKDMQAATEWLIE
-537 KGGASSDDG
+537 KGGASTDDG

-565 LAKSAV
+565 LAKSAL
-571 QAKKLIDAGD
+571 QAKKQIDEGND
-581 ESDFLNAKI
+581 SEFLQAKI
-590 ETAKFFSEQLLPQVS
+590 ETAAFYAEQLLPQVS
-605 GLLPSAISGAHSL
+605 GLLPATVSGAQSL
-618 YAITPEKLRR
+618 YAIKPERLRG

>member
-1 MKPISSKKLY
+1 
-11 ETSWVYRYPH
+11 
-21 SIIDRD
+21 
-27 RKIRMSEYSP
+27 MSEYLA

-43 FALKQVVDVDS
+43 FALKEVVDIAS
-54 LSEFPDFSE
+54 LTELPNFSK
-63 VGLEALD
+63 VGLESLD
-70 SLLDEASRFFNEV
+70 DILDEAGRFFNEV
-83 ISPTNRTGDLEG
+83 ISPTNRVGDLEG
-95 SSLNDDGTVSTPTG
+95 SKLNQDGKVTTPTG
-109 FQEAYSQYVD
+109 FKEAYAQYVD

-147 LTAANMALSL
+147 LTAANMAMSL

-174 EDQKLVWLPK
+174 PNQKLAWLPK

-209 TKAELQDDGSY
+209 AKAELQENGTYLIS
-220 KIMGQKIYITWGEHD
+220 GQKIYITWGEHD

-262 VPKFIVNEDGTL
+262 VPKFLVNDDGSL
-274 GEENDI
+274 GEENDV

-295 TCVLQFGDNGGATG
+295 TCVLQFGDNGGAIG
-309 YIVGEENSGMRYMF
+309 YLVGDENSGMRYMF

-345 QQALDYALER
+345 QQALEYALER
-355 MQGRRADTPKG
+355 RQGRRPETPKG
-366 ESVAIIDHPDVR
+366 ESSLIIEHPDVR

-386 YIEAMRCLI
+386 YVEAMRCLV

-402 DIAHHHPNPEER
+402 DIAHHHPDESER
-414 QRGNELTDLLTPLSK
+414 EQGRELTDLLTPLSK
-429 SWCTDLGN
+429 GWCTDLGN
-437 ELTSLGIQIHG
+437 ELTSLGIQVHG

-477 QAIDLI
+477 QAIDLV
-483 GRKLAMRKGD
+483 GRKLNMRNGD
-493 VIRELLSEINETANE
+493 VVFELLTQIDETVTKLNEKGLEEIGLPLKEANE
-508 LNEANLKQIGTPLE
+508 SLKTASTWLLE
-522 DAVKSMQEATEWLIE
+522 NGAGNSDAV
-537 KGGASSDDG
+537 

-553 LRMFGTTVGGWL
+553 LRMFGTTIGGWL
-565 LAKSAV
+565 MANSALSA
-571 QAKKLIDAGD
+571 QQLLTEAT
-581 ESDFLNAKI
+581 ENTEFLQAKI
-590 ETAKFFSEQLLPQVS
+590 ETARFFAQQLLPQAT
-605 GLLPSAISGAHSL
+605 GLLASVTSGSDSMFAINSES
-618 YAITPEKLRR
+618 LRR

>member
-1 MKPISSKKLY
+1 
-11 ETSWVYRYPH
+11 
-21 SIIDRD
+21 
-27 RKIRMSEYSP
+27 MSEYLA

-43 FALKQVVDVDS
+43 FALKEVIDIAS
-54 LSEFPDFSE
+54 LTELPNFSK
-63 VGLEALD
+63 VGLESLD
-70 SLLDEASRFFNEV
+70 DILDEAGRFFNEV
-83 ISPTNRTGDLEG
+83 ISPTNRVGDLEG
-95 SSLNDDGTVSTPTG
+95 SKLNQDGKVTTPTG
-109 FQEAYSQYVD
+109 FKEAYAQYVD

-147 LTAANMALSL
+147 LTAANMAMSL

-174 EDQKLVWLPK
+174 PNQKLAWLPK

-209 TKAELQDDGSY
+209 AKAELQENGTYLIS
-220 KIMGQKIYITWGEHD
+220 GQKIYITWGEHD

-262 VPKFIVNEDGTL
+262 VPKFLVNDDGSL
-274 GEENDI
+274 GEENDV

-295 TCVLQFGDNGGATG
+295 TCVLQFGDNGGAIG
-309 YIVGEENSGMRYMF
+309 YLVGDENSGMRYMF

-345 QQALDYALER
+345 QQALEYALER
-355 MQGRRADTPKG
+355 RQGRRPETPKG
-366 ESVAIIDHPDVR
+366 ESSLIIEHPDVR

-386 YIEAMRCLI
+386 YVEAMRCLV

-402 DIAHHHPNPEER
+402 DIAHHHPDESER
-414 QRGNELTDLLTPLSK
+414 EQGRELTDLLTPLSK
-429 SWCTDLGN
+429 GWCTDLGN
-437 ELTSLGIQIHG
+437 ELTSLGIQVHG

-477 QAIDLI
+477 QAIDLV
-483 GRKLAMRKGD
+483 GRKLNMRNGD
-493 VIRELLSEINETANE
+493 VVFELLTQIDETVTTLNERGLEEIGLPLKEANE
-508 LNEANLKQIGTPLE
+508 SLKTASTWLLESGAANG
-522 DAVKSMQEATEWLIE
+522 DAV
-537 KGGASSDDG
+537 

-553 LRMFGTTVGGWL
+553 LRMFGTTIGGWL
-565 LAKSAV
+565 MANSALSA
-571 QAKKLIDAGD
+571 QQLLTEAT
-581 ESDFLNAKI
+581 ENTEFLQAKI
-590 ETAKFFSEQLLPQVS
+590 ETARFFAQQLLPQAT
-605 GLLPSAISGAHSL
+605 GLLASVTSGSDSMFAINSES
-618 YAITPEKLRR
+618 LRR

>member
-1 MKPISSKKLY
+1 
-11 ETSWVYRYPH
+11 
-21 SIIDRD
+21 
-27 RKIRMSEYSP
+27 MSEYSP
-37 PLEDMK
+37 PLDDMK
-43 FALKQVVDVDS
+43 FTLKEVVNVNS
-54 LSEFPDFSE
+54 LSELPAFSE

-95 SSLNDDGTVSTPTG
+95 SLLNDDGSVSTPSG
-109 FQEAYSQYVD
+109 FREAYAQYVD

-174 EDQKLVWLPK
+174 QEQKLAWLPK

-209 TKAELQDDGSY
+209 TKAELQDDGTY
-220 KIMGQKIYITWGEHD
+220 KITGQKIYITWGEHD
-235 LTENIIHLVLART
+235 LTENIVHLVLAKT

-262 VPKFIVNEDGTL
+262 VPKFIINDDGSI

-295 TCVLQFGDNGGATG
+295 TCVLQFGDDGGATG

-366 ESVAIIDHPDVR
+366 ESVPIIDHPDVR

-386 YIEAMRCLI
+386 YIEAMRCMI
-395 YLNAKAI
+395 YLNAKSI
-402 DIAHHHPNPEER
+402 DIAHHHPDEDER
-414 QRGNELTDLLTPLSK
+414 TRGHELTDLLTPLSK

-477 QAIDLI
+477 QAIDLV
-483 GRKLAMRKGD
+483 GRKLSMRKGD
-493 VIRELLSEINETANE
+493 VVRELLLEINKTASE
-508 LNEANLKQIGTPLE
+508 LHSANLKGIARPLE
-522 DAVKSMQEATEWLIE
+522 DAVKDMQAATEWLIE
-537 KGGASSDDG
+537 KGGASTDDG

-565 LAKSAV
+565 LAKSAL
-571 QAKKLIDAGD
+571 QAKKQIDEGND
-581 ESDFLNAKI
+581 SEFLQAKI
-590 ETAKFFSEQLLPQVS
+590 ETAAFYAEQLLPQVS
-605 GLLPSAISGAHSL
+605 GLLPATVSGAQSL
-618 YAITPEKLRR
+618 YAIKPERLRG

>member
-1 MKPISSKKLY
+1 
-11 ETSWVYRYPH
+11 
-21 SIIDRD
+21 
-27 RKIRMSEYSP
+27 MSEYSP
-37 PLEDMK
+37 PLDDMK
-43 FALKQVVDVDS
+43 FALKEVVGVES
-54 LSEFPDFSE
+54 LSELPAFNE

-95 SSLNDDGTVSTPTG
+95 SLLNDDGSVSTPTG
-109 FQEAYSQYVD
+109 FREAYAQYVD

-133 GGFPWLVGIAVTEM
+133 GGFPWLVGIAITEM

-162 QGSIHALTAHGD
+162 QGSIHALTAHGSQ
-174 EDQKLVWLPK
+174 EQKLTWLPK

-209 TKAELQDDGSY
+209 TKAEVQDDGTY
-220 KIMGQKIYITWGEHD
+220 KITGQKIYITWGEHD

-262 VPKFIVNEDGTL
+262 VPKFVMNNDGSI
-274 GEENDI
+274 GQENDI

-355 MQGRRADTPKG
+355 MQGRRSDTPKG
-366 ESVAIIDHPDVR
+366 ESVPIIDHPDVR

-386 YIEAMRCLI
+386 YIEAMRCMI
-395 YLNAKAI
+395 YLNAKSI
-402 DIAHHHPNPEER
+402 DIAHHHPDKDER
-414 QRGNELTDLLTPLSK
+414 TRGNELTDLLTPLSK

-477 QAIDLI
+477 QAIDLV
-483 GRKLAMRKGD
+483 GRKLSMRKGD
-493 VIRELLSEINETANE
+493 VVRELLLEINETASE
-508 LNEANLKQIGTPLE
+508 LRSANLEVIGRPLE
-522 DAVKSMQEATEWLIE
+522 DAVQDMQTATEWLIE
-537 KGGASSDDG
+537 KGGASTDDG

-565 LAKSAV
+565 LAKSAL
-571 QAKKLIDAGD
+571 QAKKQLD
-581 ESDFLNAKI
+581 EGNDSEFLQAKI
-590 ETAKFFSEQLLPQVS
+590 ETATFFAEQLLPQVS
-605 GLLPSAISGAHSL
+605 GLLPAAVSGAHSL
-618 YAITPEKLRR
+618 YAITAERLRG

>member
-1 MKPISSKKLY
+1 
-11 ETSWVYRYPH
+11 
-21 SIIDRD
+21 
-27 RKIRMSEYSP
+27 MSEYLA

-43 FALKQVVDVDS
+43 FTLKEVVDIAS
-54 LSEFPDFSE
+54 LTELPNFSK
-63 VGLEALD
+63 VGLESLD
-70 SLLDEASRFFNEV
+70 DILDEAGRFFNEV
-83 ISPTNRTGDLEG
+83 ISPTNRVGDLEG
-95 SSLNDDGTVSTPTG
+95 SKLNQDGKVTTPTG
-109 FQEAYSQYVD
+109 FKEAYAQYVD

-147 LTAANMALSL
+147 LTAANMAMSL

-174 EDQKLVWLPK
+174 PNQKLAWLPK

-209 TKAELQDDGSY
+209 AKAELQENGTYLIS
-220 KIMGQKIYITWGEHD
+220 GQKIYITWGEHD

-248 PDAPPGTKGISLFI
+248 PNAPPGTKGISLFI
-262 VPKFIVNEDGTL
+262 VPKFLVNDDGSL
-274 GEENDI
+274 GEENDV

-295 TCVLQFGDNGGATG
+295 TCVLQFGDNGGAIG
-309 YIVGEENSGMRYMF
+309 YLVGDENSGMRYMF

-345 QQALDYALER
+345 QQALEYALER
-355 MQGRRADTPKG
+355 RQGRRPETPKG
-366 ESVAIIDHPDVR
+366 ESSLIIEHPDVR

-386 YIEAMRCLI
+386 YVEAMRCLV

-402 DIAHHHPNPEER
+402 DIAHHHPDESER
-414 QRGNELTDLLTPLSK
+414 EQGRELTDLLTPLSK
-429 SWCTDLGN
+429 GWCTDLGN
-437 ELTSLGIQIHG
+437 ELTSLGIQVHG

-477 QAIDLI
+477 QAIDLV
-483 GRKLAMRKGD
+483 GRKLNMRNGD
-493 VIRELLSEINETANE
+493 VVFELLTQIDETVTKLNEKGLEEIGLPLKEANE
-508 LNEANLKQIGTPLE
+508 SLKTASTWLLESGAANS
-522 DAVKSMQEATEWLIE
+522 DAV
-537 KGGASSDDG
+537 

-553 LRMFGTTVGGWL
+553 LRMFGTTIGGWL
-565 LAKSAV
+565 MANSALSA
-571 QAKKLIDAGD
+571 QQLLTEAT
-581 ESDFLNAKI
+581 ENTEFLQAKI
-590 ETAKFFSEQLLPQVS
+590 ETARFFAQQLLPQAT
-605 GLLPSAISGAHSL
+605 GLLASVTSGSDSMFAINSES
-618 YAITPEKLRR
+618 LRR